1 MDLHKLEIFCKV
13 LELKSFSKAAEACLR
28 SQPTVSEH
36 IRYLENLLAVR
47 LFDRSGREVTATAA
61 GEILYTYARK
71 MLNVKRQA
79 ERALQLHRGKM
90 AGTLE
95 VGGSTI
101 PGQYVL
107 PAIIGRF
114 KKQYAEIRI
123 KLLIDDTMKISQLV
137 LDGTVELGVV
147 GARVNNGKLVFK
159 KLFEDEMVLAVPPG
173 HAWEGQTSVKLEQ
186 LTAAPFI
193 LREPGSGTRIMT
205 VKLLEDAGFA
215 PQQLQ
220 VIAEMGST
228 DATRQG
234 IKAGVGVSILSKMA
248 IRDDVRFGLIAQVPI
263 RGLDLR
269 RSFYL
274 VTHKRRSLSPLGQ
287 AFVDFLFEIPQGSD
301 MFP

>member
-205 VKLLEDAGFA
+205 VKLLEDAGF
-215 PQQLQ
+215 
-220 VIAEMGST
+220 GT